1 MIVYAIRHKRTGEYM
16 PLMHRNKGYSHWNPD
31 RPEVKV
37 NQVTKVI
44 RLVESEAHAKNIIKA
59 WFCMPNAHQTYI
71 QSYDGDYFDDMEFKE
86 DGRQKEDLEIV
97 AFKLVEI

>member
-1 MIVYAIRHKRTGEYM
+1 
-16 PLMHRNKGYSHWNPD
+16 
-31 RPEVKV
+31 
-37 NQVTKVI
+37 
-44 RLVESEAHAKNIIKA
+44 
-59 WFCMPNAHQTYI
+59 MPNAHQTYI